1 MRRFSAA
8 LVALLWAV
16 PASAQ
21 NFDFYVLAL
30 SWSPSFCA
38 QNADRAKNQCASG
51 ANPGFVLHGL
61 WPQFSQG
68 FPKNCGGD
76 GFIPYPVWKDLN
88 DLYPDKGLARHEWR
102 THGTCSGLSA
112 GNYFALVREAQARVK
127 IPPFLV
133 APGAPLQTAPR
144 KIERAFIDANPGLYP
159 GMIAATCRGGVLTEA
174 RICLSSDLRQFI
186 ACPEVMRQACR
197 SPEVTVPVA
206 P

>member
-38 QNADRAKNQCASG
+38 QNADRAKNQCAPG
-51 ANPGFVLHGL
+51 AHPGFVLHGL

-76 GFIPYPVWKDLN
+76 GFIPTPVWRSLS
-88 DLYPDKGLARHEWR
+88 DLYPDQGRARHEWR

-133 APGAPLQTAPR
+133 APQVLVAPDATQQTAPR

-159 GMIAATCRGGVLTEA
+159 GMVAAICRNGRFTEA
-174 RICLSSDLRQFI
+174 RICLSADLRQF
-186 ACPEVMRQACR
+186 
-197 SPEVTVPVA
+197 VA
-206 P
+206 SL